1 MPVAEKNKGGRPS
14 KYKPEFVAQ
23 AEKLTKIG
31 AIDTEV
37 ADFFGI
43 VVSTLFEW
51 KEKYPKF
58 SEALKR
64 GKEIADTSVK
74 QALYHRAIGHSHPDV
89 HISNY
94 QGEITQTDITKHY
107 PPDPT
112 SCIFWLKNR
121 DPENWRD
128 KPEGS
133 SAENDIADAL
143 KEIADK
149 LPS

>member
-1 MPVAEKNKGGRPS
+1 MAGRPT
-14 KYKPEFVAQ
+14 KYRPEFVIQ
-23 AEKLTKIG
+23 AEKLTKMG

-51 KEKYPKF
+51 KDKYPAF

-64 GKEIADTSVK
+64 GKEIADTAVK
-74 QALYHRAIGHSHPDV
+74 QSLYRRALGYSHSEDK
-89 HISNY
+89 IFNNN
-94 QGEITQTDITKHY
+94 GEALIVPTTKHY
-107 PPDPT
+107 PPDST

-133 SAENDIADAL
+133 NAENDIAEAL